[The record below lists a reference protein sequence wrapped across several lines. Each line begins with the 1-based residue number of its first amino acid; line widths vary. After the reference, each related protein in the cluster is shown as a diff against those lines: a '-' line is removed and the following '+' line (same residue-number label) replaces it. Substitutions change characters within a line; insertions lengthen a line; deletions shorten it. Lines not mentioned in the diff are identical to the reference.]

1 MKVAIT
7 GGIGSG
13 KSYICQR
20 LELKGI
26 HVYDCD
32 AAAKRLM
39 RTSPALQ
46 SQLSSLVGTSVFKES
61 ILQKG
66 VLAGFLLADEAH
78 KQAVN
83 EVVHPFVAADFLQSG
98 YEWLESA
105 IYFESRFDLRV
116 DMDKVLCVAAP
127 KDIRM
132 QRVMK
137 RDGITRAQALEWI
150 DRQMPQEE
158 VCRLSD
164 YIIVN
169 DGIADVD
176 EQIETVLSNLRI

>member
-1 MKVAIT
+1 
-7 GGIGSG
+7 
-13 KSYICQR
+13 
-20 LELKGI
+20 
-26 HVYDCD
+26 
-32 AAAKRLM
+32 
-39 RTSPALQ
+39 
-46 SQLSSLVGTSVFKES
+46 
-61 ILQKG
+61 
-66 VLAGFLLADEAH
+66 
-78 KQAVN
+78 
-83 EVVHPFVAADFLQSG
+83 
-98 YEWLESA
+98 
-105 IYFESRFDLRV
+105 
-116 DMDKVLCVAAP
+116 MDKVLCVAAP